1 MAQNDGQL
9 TIENAKII
17 FRNFAGKEGM
27 YNAEGDRNFC
37 ILLEPDLAETLA
49 KDGWNIKTLRA
60 REEDDEP
67 QPYIQV
73 SVKYRGR
80 NGNTV
85 RPPTIVMIT
94 SKGRTSLTEDEC
106 EILDW
111 VDIANV
117 DLIVRPFQ
125 WAVSGKTGI
134 KAYLKSIYITI
145 QEDELQLKYADVPE
159 LGANDQL
166 AIESNDTPPFE
177 MGDVIDG
184 EIVSEQHALE
194 G

>member
-1 MAQNDGQL
+1 MAPNDGQL
-9 TIENAKII
+9 MIENAKIV

-37 ILLEPDLAETLA
+37 VLLDDDLAQKLVA
-49 KDGWNIKTLRA
+49 DGWNVKTLRA
-60 REEDDEP
+60 REEDDVP

-80 NGNTV
+80 NGNSV
-85 RPPTIVMIT
+85 RPPAITMIT
-94 SKGRTSLTEDEC
+94 SKGRTPLSEAEC

-117 DLIVRPFQ
+117 DLIVRSFQ
-125 WAVSGKTGI
+125 WAVNGKTGI

-145 QEDELQLKYADVPE
+145 QEDALALKYADIPE
-159 LGANDQL
+159 ISANGAL
-166 AIESNDTPPFE
+166 AIESG
-177 MGDVIDG
+177 GDDFDIVDG
-184 EIVSEQHALE
+184 EVVDLDEMKALE
-194 G
+194 